1 MPPFRVGRK
10 QGKAV
15 LDSKGLELVF
25 MKTELQAELYC
36 NYLNSDLKISFD
48 FDSTLSETEMQELAT
63 KFLKS
68 GAEIFV
74 TTSRTDYQDGLEFS
88 NSDLFEVT
96 DRIGIKRENITFT
109 KYDDKYKF
117 VKDYDLHFDDDEV
130 EMELINRFLGKCIGV
145 LYEPKFNNQQANF

>member
-1 MPPFRVGRK
+1 MNPEFR
-10 QGKAV
+10 
-15 LDSKGLELVF
+15 
-25 MKTELQAELYC
+25 
-36 NYLNSDLKISFD
+36 ISFD
-48 FDSTLSETEMQELAT
+48 FDGCLSEEDMQELAI
-63 KFLKS
+63 KFIKTRVNV
-68 GAEIFV
+68 FV
-74 TTSRTDYQDGLEFS
+74 VTSRTDYQDGLEFS

-130 EMELINRFLGKCIGV
+130 EIDLINRFPGKCIGF